1 MLTAI
6 VAAIAFTIQ
15 PSPPPDF
22 ESTRLAQLGT
32 VAASWQDVDAY
43 LDQHAT
49 YRNSVAESLM
59 EEEASRGE
67 HTWIRMTT
75 VSGGGQRLLN
85 QIRPD
90 GSGIGWPS
98 MGYVV
103 GFATASEMHAAADLI
118 EAVAAGRRAT
128 FRPQN
133 TWSNR

>member
-6 VAAIAFTIQ
+6 VATIAFTVQ
-15 PSPPPDF
+15 PSPPPEF
-22 ESTRLAQLGT
+22 ESRRLGQLGK
-32 VAASWQDVDAY
+32 VVASWQDVEAY
-43 LDQHAT
+43 LDLHAT

-75 VSGGGQRLLN
+75 VSGGGILSR
-85 QIRPD
+85 IRPD

-103 GFATASEMHAAADLI
+103 GFATASRMHAAADLI

-133 TWSNR
+133 TWSIR